1 MHPRLL
7 QLLIYSCFFLS
18 GATGLIYE
26 VVWAKY
32 LSLIIGST
40 TAATTIVLATFMGGL
55 ALGNHLLG
63 RRADQVQNRLKFYG
77 WLEMGIGIYCALSLQ
92 IINWGSELYVNIS
105 RASFPPGPFTHLLR
119 LFLAGIALL
128 VPTALMGGTLPVLA
142 RLWVRSIKTA
152 ACGVAT
158 LYSVNSF
165 GAVLGCLLA
174 GFFLVRVLGISL
186 SMLLAAGVNVLVG
199 LVAIGV
205 SSCPAQENSLQEPEP
220 NFSSTSP
227 GSIRIMRLALVGAT
241 LSGAAAMIYE
251 VGWVRLTALVWGS
264 STYSFTVMLA
274 AFIMGIALGSLLVR
288 PLARRRLDLFWLFGL
303 CELFVAVSML
313 LSIPLYAWLP
323 YAFASLGNY
332 LVRTPESFPFYQLL
346 VFLCSMAVMILPTVF
361 QGMTLPLVSQV
372 ASDHLSRLGR
382 SVGRVF
388 SLNTL
393 GTLLGALLAGLL
405 LMPRIGTRHTLE
417 IGVALT
423 LLAAALVF
431 AGDFRTPRPRRI
443 AGFAAGLAALAAY
456 YAFAPA
462 WDQNA
467 LNSGAFRRKN
477 LQATFEE
484 YRQFVGKGKILF
496 QKDGADCTVAVIKV
510 PRGKDGS
517 QLILVVNGKTD
528 ASSEGDL
535 STQLLTAH
543 IPLVLHG
550 SAQDVLLV
558 GLGSGITAG
567 GALQHDIRRLD
578 VVEISKEVLEAATLF
593 SPYNDQALEDPR
605 LHLVV
610 EDGKTFLKTVP
621 RRYDV
626 IINEPS
632 NPWISGI
639 GALLT
644 EEFFWEARNHLNPG
658 GILVQWIQGYEF
670 SDELFKTTLATI
682 RKAFPHV
689 SGWNSLTG
697 DYVFVCSVEP
707 FNPDLKAAAKRMGHP
722 RVGKSLMRLKISQLS
737 TLLSLEMMTPQTL
750 AEVSDQALT
759 NTDNFPILEY
769 DAPRAFFLGRGVQ
782 GIVHLDDR
790 LRAHRWEDLLLKK
803 WIEAKGP
810 LASSEYEDII
820 HYYDRWGSGNPY
832 FPQAVLREWVA
843 AYPQRK
849 EAWEAMGRMSTGH
862 DPTARI
868 QAWERAASLAPQ
880 DFHANRMYA
889 ESLAI
894 RFMSGVSLFGRQEA
908 APVIRSL
915 DRCLSLKDAHPDLV
929 LETKGLLL
937 SKMGYWEEAGD
948 LLQEAARQ
956 RLKRTQGGNS
966 SDIASLHAQAAQF
979 YRLGGNKEKA
989 LSSAREA
996 LKLTPLHPQGR
1007 FELSQVE
1014 KMP

>member
-1 MHPRLL
+1 MHPRFLKV
-7 QLLIYSCFFLS
+7 LIYSCFFLS

-63 RRADQVQNRLKFYG
+63 RRADQVRNRLKFYG
-77 WLEMGIGIYCALSLQ
+77 WLEIGIGIYCALSLQ
-92 IINWGSELYVNIS
+92 IIHWGSELYVEIA
-105 RASFPPGPFTHLLR
+105 RASFPPGPLTHLLR

-142 RLWVRSIKTA
+142 RLWVRSIKNTA
-152 ACGVAT
+152 SGVAT

-174 GFFLVRVLGISL
+174 GFFLIRAFGISL
-186 SMLLAAGVNVLVG
+186 SMLLAAAVNILVG
-199 LVAIGV
+199 LVAIAL
-205 SSCPAQENSLQEPEP
+205 SSHAAQEDLPQDWEP
-220 NFSSTSP
+220 SSSSGSP
-227 GSIRIMRLALVGAT
+227 GQVRIMRLALAGAM
-241 LSGAAAMIYE
+241 LSGTAAMIYE

-274 AFIMGIALGSLLVR
+274 AFITGIALGSLLVR
-288 PLARRRLDLFWLFGL
+288 PLVRRRLDLFWLFGL
-303 CELFVAVSML
+303 CELLVAISML
-313 LSIPLYAWLP
+313 LSIPLYARMP
-323 YAFASLGNY
+323 HAFASLGNY

-346 VFLCSMAVMILPTVF
+346 VFLCSMAVMILPTLF

-372 ASDHLSRLGR
+372 ASDQLSRLGR

-393 GTLLGALLAGLL
+393 GTLLGAMLAGLFL
-405 LMPRIGTRHTLE
+405 LPRIGTRHTLE

-423 LLAAALVF
+423 LAAAALVF
-431 AGDFRTPRPRRI
+431 AGDSRIPRGRRM
-443 AGFAAGLAALAAY
+443 AAY
-456 YAFAPA
+456 LVAGVAVLAYYTLAPA
-462 WDQNA
+462 WDQNV

-477 LQATFEE
+477 LHATFEE

-496 QKDGADCTVAVIKV
+496 QKDGADCTVAVIEV
-510 PRGKDGS
+510 PRGKDPS

-528 ASSEGDL
+528 ASTEGDL
-535 STQLLTAH
+535 STQLLIAH
-543 IPLVLHG
+543 MPLLLHD
-550 SAQDVLLV
+550 SPKDVLLV

-578 VVEISKEVLEAATLF
+578 VVEISKEVLEAAPLF
-593 SPYNDQALEDPR
+593 APYNDRALEDPR
-605 LHLVV
+605 LHLAV
-610 EDGKTFLKTVP
+610 EDAKTYLRTVP

-644 EEFFWEARNHLNPG
+644 EEFFWEARNHLNAG
-658 GILVQWIQGYEF
+658 GVLVQWIQGSEF
-670 SDELFKTTLATI
+670 SDELFKTALATI
-682 RKAFPHV
+682 RKAFPHI
-689 SGWNSLTG
+689 SGWNTLTG
-697 DYVFVCSVEP
+697 DYVFICSVEP
-707 FNPDLKAAAKRMGHP
+707 FKPDLEAAAKKMGRP
-722 RVGKSLMRLKISQLS
+722 GVGKSLKRVDVSHLS
-737 TLLSLEMMTPQTL
+737 TLLSLEMMSPQTL
-750 AEVSDQALT
+750 TETSDRALT

-782 GIVHLDDR
+782 ETVYLDDR
-790 LRAHRWEDLLLKK
+790 LRAHRWKDLLLKK
-803 WIEAKGP
+803 WIEGRGP
-810 LASSEYEDII
+810 LTSPEYEEII
-820 HYYDRWGSGNPY
+820 RYHDRWGSGNPY
-832 FPQAVLREWVA
+832 FPRAALREWVA
-843 AYPQRK
+843 AYPQSK
-849 EAWEAMGRMSTGH
+849 EAWEAMGRMAEGQ
-862 DPTARI
+862 DPTLQV
-868 QAWERAASLAPQ
+868 QAWERAASLAPE

-889 ESLAI
+889 QSLAT
-894 RFMSGVSLFGRQEA
+894 RFMSEVSLFRRQEA
-908 APVIRSL
+908 APVIKSL

-937 SKMGYWEEAGD
+937 SKMGDWEEAGG
-948 LLQEAARQ
+948 LLQEAARL

-966 SDIASLHAQAAQF
+966 SDIAGLYAQAAHI

-1014 KMP
+1014 KML

>member
-7 QLLIYSCFFLS
+7 RVLIYSCFFLS

-55 ALGNHLLG
+55 ALGNHFLG

-77 WLEMGIGIYCALSLQ
+77 WLEIGIGIYCALSLQ
-92 IINWGSELYVNIS
+92 IIHWGSELYVTIA
-105 RASFPPGPFTHLLR
+105 RASFPPGPLTHLLR

-142 RLWVRSIKTA
+142 RLWVRSIQTTA
-152 ACGVAT
+152 SGVAT
-158 LYSVNSF
+158 LYSINSF
-165 GAVLGCLLA
+165 GAVFGCLLA
-174 GFFLVRVLGISL
+174 GFFLIRAFGISL
-186 SMLLAAGVNVLVG
+186 SMLLGAAVNILVG
-199 LVAIGV
+199 LVAIGL
-205 SSCPAQENSLQEPEP
+205 SSYTVQENPSPDRESTFSPE
-220 NFSSTSP
+220 SP
-227 GSIRIMRLALVGAT
+227 GQVRIMRLALAGAM
-241 LSGAAAMIYE
+241 LSGTAAMIYE

-274 AFIMGIALGSLLVR
+274 AFITGIALGSLLVR
-288 PLARRRLDLFWLFGL
+288 PLVRRRLDLFWLFGL
-303 CELFVAVSML
+303 CELLVAVSML
-313 LSIPLYAWLP
+313 LSIPLYARMP

-372 ASDHLSRLGR
+372 ASDQLSRLGR

-393 GTLLGALLAGLL
+393 GTLLGAMLAGLF
-405 LMPRIGTRHTLE
+405 LMPRVGTRHTLE

-423 LLAAALVF
+423 LGAAALVF
-431 AGDFRTPRPRRI
+431 AGDPRIPRSRRVAGYLVTGI
-443 AGFAAGLAALAAY
+443 AVLAY
-456 YAFAPA
+456 YTLAPA
-462 WDQNA
+462 WDQNV
-467 LNSGAFRRKN
+467 LNGGAFRRKN
-477 LQATFEE
+477 LQATFAE
-484 YRQFVGKGKILF
+484 YREFVGKGQILF
-496 QKDGADCTVAVIKV
+496 QKDGADCTVAVMKA
-510 PRGKDGS
+510 PRGKDSS

-528 ASSEGDL
+528 ASTEGDL
-535 STQLLTAH
+535 STQLLIAH
-543 IPLVLHG
+543 VPLLLHN

-567 GALQHDIRRLD
+567 GALQHEIRRLD
-578 VVEISKEVLEAATLF
+578 VVEISKEVLEAAPWF
-593 SPYNDQALEDPR
+593 APFNDRALEDPR

-610 EDGKTFLKTVP
+610 EDAKTFLRTVP

-670 SDELFKTTLATI
+670 SDELFKTALATI
-682 RKAFPHV
+682 HRAFPHV
-689 SGWNSLTG
+689 SGWNTLTG
-697 DYVFVCSVEP
+697 DYVFVSSVEP
-707 FNPDLKAAAKRMGHP
+707 FRPDLKAAAKKMAHP
-722 RVGKSLMRLKISQLS
+722 GVDKSLKRVEISHLS

-750 AEVSDQALT
+750 AETSDQALT

-782 GIVHLDDR
+782 ETVHLDDR
-790 LRAHRWEDLLLKK
+790 LRAHRWKDLLLKK
-803 WIEAKGP
+803 WIETRGP
-810 LASSEYEDII
+810 LTSSEYEEII
-820 HYYDRWGSGNPY
+820 RYQDRWGSGNPY
-832 FPQAVLREWVA
+832 FPRAVLREWVT
-843 AYPQRK
+843 AYPRTK
-849 EAWEAMGRMSTGH
+849 EAWEAMGRMPAGH
-862 DPTARI
+862 DPTAQI
-868 QAWERAASLAPQ
+868 QAWERAASLAPE

-889 ESLAI
+889 QSLAVQ
-894 RFMSGVSLFGRQEA
+894 FMNGVSLFRRQEA
-908 APVIRSL
+908 EPVIRSL
-915 DRCLSLKDAHPDLV
+915 DRCLSLKDAQPDIV

-937 SKMGYWEEAGD
+937 SKIGSWEEAGD

-956 RLKRTQGGNS
+956 RGKRTQGGNS
-966 SDIASLHAQAAQF
+966 LDVAGLHAQAAQI
-979 YRLGGNKEKA
+979 YRLGGNRGKA
-989 LSSAREA
+989 LVSAREA
-996 LKLTPLHPQGR
+996 LKLNPLHPQGR
-1007 FELSQVE
+1007 FELSQAE